1 MPQFTVT
8 NPAVNS
14 EDAYVD
20 PFQRRLCI
28 LCKVRMK
35 SLPKL
40 APGLKE
46 WIDNVIVPA
55 LVREFVAEMQEQNK
69 LALADNSP
77 LLSVT
82 EPKILA
88 STRELQ

>member
-1 MPQFTVT
+1 MPQFTAT
-8 NPAVNS
+8 NRAVNS

-20 PFQRRLCI
+20 SFQRRLCI

-35 SLPKL
+35 SVPKL

-82 EPKILA
+82 EPNILA

>member
-1 MPQFTVT
+1 
-8 NPAVNS
+8 
-14 EDAYVD
+14 
-20 PFQRRLCI
+20 
-28 LCKVRMK
+28 MK
-35 SLPKL
+35 SVPKL

-46 WIDNVIVPA
+46 WIDNVIVPT

>member
-1 MPQFTVT
+1 
-8 NPAVNS
+8 
-14 EDAYVD
+14 
-20 PFQRRLCI
+20 
-28 LCKVRMK
+28 MK
-35 SLPKL
+35 SVPKL

-46 WIDNVIVPA
+46 WIDNVIVLA
-55 LVREFVAEMQEQNK
+55 LGREFVAEMQEQNK

>member
-1 MPQFTVT
+1 MSLWASWHGERPKTHAGAGRATPSQGQKH
-8 NPAVNS
+8 
-14 EDAYVD
+14 D
-20 PFQRRLCI
+20 PT
-28 LCKVRMK
+28 
-35 SLPKL
+35 
-40 APGLKE
+40 GLKE

>member
-1 MPQFTVT
+1 MPQFTAT
-8 NPAVNS
+8 NRAVNS

-20 PFQRRLCI
+20 SFHRRLCI

-35 SLPKL
+35 SVPKL